1 MLQRNEE
8 KKLKDIQNIKTEK
21 SLKLNLKRMW
31 LHIGKKTELT
41 IKFQSEKVAIWN
53 NDIGYQT
60 KQWLTSTKEKCL
72 LFYVD

>member
-41 IKFQSEKVAIWN
+41 IKFQSEKVAI
-53 NDIGYQT
+53 
-60 KQWLTSTKEKCL
+60 
-72 LFYVD
+72 